1 MFRKRYLK
9 KILINQIISKLK
21 HFNLFEK
28 LKQYAHARERFYLLL
43 SILTNKK
50 KLKFLRRF

>member
-9 KILINQIISKLK
+9 KILINQIISKQI

-28 LKQYAHARERFYLLL
+28 LKQYAHAREGFYLLL
-43 SILTNKK
+43 SILTKKK
-50 KLKFLRRF
+50 KLKYLPRF